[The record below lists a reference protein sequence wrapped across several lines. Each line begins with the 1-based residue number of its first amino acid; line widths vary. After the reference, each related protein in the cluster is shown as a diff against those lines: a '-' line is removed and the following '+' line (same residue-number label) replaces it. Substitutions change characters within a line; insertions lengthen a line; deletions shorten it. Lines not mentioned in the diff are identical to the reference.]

1 MLHHFGVRQGR
12 ISMNRFVELVSTNP
26 AKFFGMYPRKGTI
39 AVGSD
44 ADIVVFDP
52 KKRVTISAQT
62 HHSNI
67 DYNLFEGTEVSGA
80 PEVVLVRGQ
89 VIVEG
94 DNLVGKPGDGKFVRR
109 ARFGEELPGAS
120 GLRPLSVG

>member
-1 MLHHFGVRQGR
+1 
-12 ISMNRFVELVSTNP
+12 
-26 AKFFGMYPRKGTI
+26 
-39 AVGSD
+39 
-44 ADIVVFDP
+44 
-52 KKRVTISAQT
+52 
-62 HHSNI
+62 
-67 DYNLFEGTEVSGA
+67 
-80 PEVVLVRGQ
+80 VLVRGQ

>member
-12 ISMNRFVELVSTNP
+12 ISMSRFVELVSTNP
-26 AKFFGMYPRKGTI
+26 AKFFGMFPKKGTI

-52 KKRVTISAQT
+52 EKRVTISAQT
-62 HHSNI
+62 HHSNV

-94 DNLVGKPGDGKFVRR
+94 DELVGKPGDGKFVQR
-109 ARFGEELPGAS
+109 ARFGEELPGGS
-120 GLRPLSVG
+120 GQRPLSVG